1 MHSRWRTPISASSFQ
16 PKVNLI
22 SRQNGHRLFFASLV
36 KWNIHSFYLLCSTQ
50 IKEKWKI
57 AFAIILT
64 QKKVSKRSNVDMTQK
79 NIKRFFA
86 VSSVNLL
93 RFAKICQIVISF
105 QYLQSKD
112 MYSGVLPNVC
122 PTKISLSICISS
134 DKLGQQHVKIWVTRK
149 VFLEVISKEGF
160 FHCQVRIIFFS
171 QIIQYF
177 GFRLSTGNH

>member
-1 MHSRWRTPISASSFQ
+1 MKNSFR
-16 PKVNLI
+16 N
-22 SRQNGHRLFFASLV
+22 HFD
-36 KWNIHSFYLLCSTQ
+36 
-50 IKEKWKI
+50 
-57 AFAIILT
+57 T

-79 NIKRFFA
+79 NIKRFFT

-160 FHCQVRIIFFS
+160 FHCQVRIIFFLRLFNTLVFDYR
-171 QIIQYF
+171 QGIIN
-177 GFRLSTGNH
+177 S

>member
-1 MHSRWRTPISASSFQ
+1 MKNSFR
-16 PKVNLI
+16 N
-22 SRQNGHRLFFASLV
+22 HFD
-36 KWNIHSFYLLCSTQ
+36 
-50 IKEKWKI
+50 
-57 AFAIILT
+57 T

-160 FHCQVRIIFFS
+160 FSLPGTYHFFFS
-171 QIIQYF
+171 DYSILWFSIIDRESLIHKQA
-177 GFRLSTGNH
+177 L